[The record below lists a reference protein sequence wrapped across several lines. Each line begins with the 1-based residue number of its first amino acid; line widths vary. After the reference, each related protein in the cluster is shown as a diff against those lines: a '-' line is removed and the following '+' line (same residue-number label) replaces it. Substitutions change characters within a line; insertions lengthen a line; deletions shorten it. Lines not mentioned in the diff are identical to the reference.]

1 LWPWRHKNLNG
12 IRVNYLH
19 HLDGGVIVL
28 EENSEA
34 PLQRASA
41 TCDMIEKAGLE
52 ISFVEFGSKHRTPHG
67 HLYYIGIVRVVPAWT
82 KGPIFC
88 WDASEIVRVIR
99 VNPRCQPLPL
109 IERRHAATATAL
121 LGTPNWRCSS

>member
-28 EENSEA
+28 EENSEGSTA
-34 PLQRASA
+34 ESFR
-41 TCDMIEKAGLE
+41 DMIEKAGLE

-67 HLYYIGIVRVVPAWT
+67 HLYYIGIVRRGGCCACMDE
-82 KGPIFC
+82 GPNF
-88 WDASEIVRVIR
+88 
-99 VNPRCQPLPL
+99 
-109 IERRHAATATAL
+109 L
-121 LGTPNWRCSS
+121 LGCQRDCPSDTR